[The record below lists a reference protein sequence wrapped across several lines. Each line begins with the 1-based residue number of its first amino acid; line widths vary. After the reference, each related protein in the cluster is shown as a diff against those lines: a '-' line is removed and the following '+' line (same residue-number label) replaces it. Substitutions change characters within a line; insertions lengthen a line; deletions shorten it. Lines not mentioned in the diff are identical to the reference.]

1 MLLNIFNGYRFGKMD
16 FSNKIVKSE
25 RVMSLT
31 KSTGSWG
38 ILGGS

>member
-1 MLLNIFNGYRFGKMD
+1 MLLNIVNGYRFGKMD
-16 FSNKIVKSE
+16 YSNKIESE
-25 RVMSLT
+25 RVMLLK